1 MTELL
6 QVFPNISILL
16 LIMVRV
22 SAFFV
27 SVPLFSYRTIPQQVR
42 IILAVA
48 LAWMMY
54 YTFNIEPFEI
64 NGDYLLLILKEAIVG
79 LMLGLAAAM
88 IMSAVQIA
96 GGFIDF
102 QMGFAMANIIDP
114 QTGTQSP
121 LMGQFLNFLSLLLLL
136 AINGHHLILDG
147 IYYSY
152 QFIPLQQFFP
162 NFGEEG
168 TALFIMKM
176 FVAVFAIAFQ
186 MSAPIVA
193 TLFLVTL
200 ALGITGKTVPQ
211 MSIFVIGFPI
221 KIAVGFLVL
230 IVTMGVLVGVMKEL
244 IEYMIISLRDLMV
257 ILGGE

>member
-6 QVFPNISILL
+6 PNLSILL
-16 LIMVRV
+16 LILVRV

-27 SVPLFSYRTIPQQVR
+27 SVPLFSYRTIPPQMR

-64 NGDYLLLILKEAIVG
+64 NAFYLLLVLKEAIIG
-79 LMLGLAAAM
+79 LMLGLAAM
-88 IMSAVQIA
+88 IIVSAVQIA

-114 QTGTQSP
+114 QTGAQSP
-121 LMGQFLNFLSLLLLL
+121 LMGQFLNFLMLLVLLS
-136 AINGHHLILDG
+136 INGHHLILDG
-147 IYYSY
+147 IFYSY
-152 QFIPLQQFFP
+152 QFMPMDQFFP

-168 TALFIMKM
+168 TALFIIKI
-176 FVAVFAIAFQ
+176 FVSVFAIAFQ

-211 MSIFVIGFPI
+211 MNIFVIGFPI

-230 IVTMGVLVGVMKEL
+230 MVTMGVLVGVMKEL
-244 IEYMIISLRDLMV
+244 IEFMIISLRDLMV
-257 ILGGE
+257 ILGGG